1 MFGRTFCTQNVLAH
15 FIPLTSIINHFA
27 PQNKCKFPLITV
39 DNFDPAKTQLDKTHF
54 LLYYGGNQKLY
65 IMADKKIKKLFKLL
79 RKKQQTSIR
88 PVVVKTNQS
97 ISFRNN
103 DEVLPEK
110 AAMCFSEN
118 EIDLMAM

>member
-1 MFGRTFCTQNVLAH
+1 
-15 FIPLTSIINHFA
+15 
-27 PQNKCKFPLITV
+27 V